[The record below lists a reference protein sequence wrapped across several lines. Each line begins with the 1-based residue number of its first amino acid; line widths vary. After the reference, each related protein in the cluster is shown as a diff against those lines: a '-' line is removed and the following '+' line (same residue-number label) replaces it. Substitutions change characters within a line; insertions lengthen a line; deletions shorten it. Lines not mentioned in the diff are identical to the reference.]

1 MEMRLKI
8 QASGGH
14 WRVQPDQKAVYWN
27 GNQWTICIDGC
38 QTVEV
43 EYLRIFLTV
52 LVSKL
57 QGENKSDF

>member
-1 MEMRLKI
+1 MEMHLKI

-14 WRVQPDQKAVYWN
+14 SRVQADQKAVYWN

-38 QTVEV
+38 QSVEV

-57 QGENKSDF
+57 QSENKSDL